1 MLVRSWELSPAEFGA
16 PRTGLVLLLLL
27 CRRRRME
34 AVTCSERGSAAQHGC
49 DRHGQAG
56 SWILSS
62 GKGQLRAWKQGVKPR
77 GLLRCYLCP

>member
-27 CRRRRME
+27 RRRRRMV
-34 AVTCSERGSAAQHGC
+34 AVTCRQRGSDAQHGC

-77 GLLRCYLCP
+77 GLLR